1 MSFKTQVGCMH
12 FHRSHA
18 SSTCIMVRPMV
29 KAEVESY
36 SWIISKISMYN
47 DKAYKLKLILNMYII
62 ITHVEDQARR
72 ITLLLS
78 LIKAV
83 LYEIDILP

>member
-1 MSFKTQVGCMH
+1 
-12 FHRSHA
+12 
-18 SSTCIMVRPMV
+18 MVRPMV

-36 SWIISKISMYN
+36 SWIILKISMYN
-47 DKAYKLKLILNMYII
+47 DKAYKVKLILNMYINI
-62 ITHVEDQARR
+62 AHVEDQARR

-78 LIKAV
+78 LNKAI